1 MSSPSRRHHP
11 RPRGASDARSRQ
23 IEAGTGGRRT
33 STRPAPPFL
42 PTASTRPR
50 ATTSRQAARAH
61 QRKRRAV
68 LGIGV
73 AALVALLAYGA
84 ASALGTGQ
92 ASHAPAGAGRLGGV
106 GPTYGQPLA
115 STVPLTLA
123 VALASAK
130 AAPRTPVTL
139 VATVVGQGP
148 TMGCWFELHQPG
160 QPTFLA
166 QTNPMDYMP
175 QIHGARVEVTGYLVH
190 GLSYGPYPGMGYT
203 GSPDVWVLA
212 TPGVRVLAGSKA

>member
-1 MSSPSRRHHP
+1 M
-11 RPRGASDARSRQ
+11 
-23 IEAGTGGRRT
+23 
-33 STRPAPPFL
+33 
-42 PTASTRPR
+42 
-50 ATTSRQAARAH
+50 
-61 QRKRRAV
+61 
-68 LGIGV
+68 LGVGV

-92 ASHAPAGAGRLGGV
+92 ASHNHSATASLGGV
-106 GPTYGQPLA
+106 SPTYGQPLA
-115 STVPLTLA
+115 PTAPLTLTA
-123 VALASAK
+123 ALASAK
-130 AAPRTPVTL
+130 AAPHTSVTL
-139 VATVVGQGP
+139 VAEVVGQGP

-175 QIHGARVEVTGYLVH
+175 QMHGARVEVTGYLVH

-212 TPGVRVLAGSKA
+212 TPGVRVLAGPKA